1 MAAVAART
9 ANVDRIGRSLDRHH
23 PNPHFPCGGRD
34 LIGRF
39 ATVVERDQKW
49 PDLLIRIFPVEDR
62 GGSVSRGSERQG
74 LGDVGQHGRAATG
87 SRPEMPD
94 HRSILWRIWERGWEI
109 GGASGREKMATE
121 QY

>member
-23 PNPHFPCGGRD
+23 PHPHFPCGGRD

-49 PDLLIRIFPVEDR
+49 PDLLIRIFPVEAR
-62 GGSVSRGSERQG
+62 GESVSRGFARQG
-74 LGDVGQHGRAATG
+74 LGDVGQHGQA
-87 SRPEMPD
+87 
-94 HRSILWRIWERGWEI
+94 
-109 GGASGREKMATE
+109 ASGRRAELPAARRSLGSFWCPLLVGMLSGVTCKTWGG
-121 QY
+121 